1 MLSETREGPNTPV
14 GGPEKPGKYVT
25 PHVAMKSSNYYQ
37 FSSATDTV
45 RGIKSET

>member
-25 PHVAMKSSNYYQ
+25 PHVGHEILQLLSVFKCN
-37 FSSATDTV
+37 
-45 RGIKSET
+45 

>member
-1 MLSETREGPNTPV
+1 MKLVKVLIPPKVVLRSLESMLRL
-14 GGPEKPGKYVT
+14 KL
-25 PHVAMKSSNYYQ
+25 AMKSSNYYQ